1 VSASL
6 AALVNHPRNPLRRY
20 VQQPAGRWGGMSPP
34 QREFHTSQARKRFCL
49 WANSMGKTWS
59 GGVEAWWHLTD
70 THPFRSTPNIT
81 GEGWMLADD
90 LQQGWKSVCKAMRAM
105 EPPGVVDPTCHYDPE
120 RGYRWCGK
128 PMLLLKNGRRMV
140 GKGGSQT
147 AKATE
152 GDKIDWLW
160 VDEPPK
166 RSHWNGCV
174 SRVNR
179 TYGPIWVTMTAVAV
193 SKSEGIEWLRD
204 MVDGDPDKGK
214 PPEQGRWPK
223 DADGW
228 DFLQRGM
235 NYRSAPHLTKQ
246 QVDAL
251 IRDCDAWE
259 RAQRVHAKW
268 RGTVAGRW
276 VPAFDAD
283 HIFSDMSFEGGDVV
297 SIGLGADYGEKP
309 GNTIWYIGLYTRS
322 GKVFILGEWSPDERM
337 TEAQEAKGVYE
348 ALVKPLGISLHDID
362 VARGDSNS
370 AGHRGIALSV
380 NELLMRHF
388 AGLTRSNTPP
398 FDIRP
403 PYKGPGSVR
412 ARARMLN
419 TACAEGRFFV
429 HETCYRLID
438 TLTRWMGHNDDLKHA
453 FDAAGYLSEVWLAPG
468 GSSAHSHLIIKR

>member
-1 VSASL
+1 
-6 AALVNHPRNPLRRY
+6 
-20 VQQPAGRWGGMSPP
+20 
-34 QREFHTSQARKRFCL
+34 
-49 WANSMGKTWS
+49 
-59 GGVEAWWHLTD
+59 
-70 THPFRSTPNIT
+70 
-81 GEGWMLADD
+81 
-90 LQQGWKSVCKAMRAM
+90 
-105 EPPGVVDPTCHYDPE
+105 
-120 RGYRWCGK
+120 
-128 PMLLLKNGRRMV
+128 
-140 GKGGSQT
+140 
-147 AKATE
+147 
-152 GDKIDWLW
+152 
-160 VDEPPK
+160 
-166 RSHWNGCV
+166 
-174 SRVNR
+174 
-179 TYGPIWVTMTAVAV
+179 MTAVAV

-214 PPEQGRWPK
+214 PPEQGRWPN

-283 HIFSDMSFEGGDVV
+283 HIFSDMSFEGGEVV